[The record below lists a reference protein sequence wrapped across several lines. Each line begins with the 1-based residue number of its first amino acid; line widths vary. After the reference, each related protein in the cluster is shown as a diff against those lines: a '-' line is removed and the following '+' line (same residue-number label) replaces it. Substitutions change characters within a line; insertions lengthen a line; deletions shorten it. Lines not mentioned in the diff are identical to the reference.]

1 MRKIKVKSIKKNL
14 VLSFAVILLSAGV
27 VSAASDWDSLTN
39 EVTNAHQQG
48 GGTVTIDSGSSITT
62 NASSINLGAPPV
74 PGSVTIQGNGS
85 TITAQ
90 TVAQDQTSQIFVNSN
105 EDNTLI
111 IQDTNLTGGYAS
123 SGAAIQNADIINAGT
138 GGEKAGGSVVLEG
151 TNGNRVQVTGNT
163 AGRGGAI
170 YNLGN
175 LEINHV
181 DFSENT
187 AEANTSMPGYNSAT
201 YGRGGVIFNGRDNY
215 TPGYITINDSTFTK
229 NSATAEG
236 SNSAYSGVI
245 HNRYGTVNIYDSKF
259 GFEDQMDSG
268 NYAKTSGGVMVNQ
281 GEVNIYNSS
290 FDYNNA
296 ENFGGVIANGLDA
309 NDIGSAANAV
319 LNVSGSAFRHNYS
332 TSGSAIYNFAT
343 RTDGFHTEANIGD
356 GTLFAD
362 NGVRIVQDPVGE
374 PTVDVS
380 STGGAIYNEGSAYSN
395 PGTSDAVLNIN
406 MDDNNGRTV
415 VFENNV
421 ASQSGGAIHNEG
433 ILNINNTIFKNNGT
447 NELAEDTRTQMGG
460 AIYNTNGTLNGSA
473 QTTITN
479 SSFVN
484 NTAQRGG
491 AIYNT
496 TNNMSEGSGVETKQA
511 TVTLIDTNF
520 SGNQAIDSSGANVA
534 SQGGAIYATSN
545 TVTNIKA
552 ENQNVNI
559 GDYGT
564 SLQNGYDTIKLAGT
578 ATLNLDA
585 AVGRAVNL
593 NSTIYGDARTT
604 IVNANSGQINANAP
618 IKDSTISVNG
628 GILHFEHDRYL
639 AGQKDS
645 VDSTA
650 LNNIVFNGGTMSLL
664 NGELIDQFRAYD
676 LTVNKTSN
684 LMLDVDLYN
693 ETMDSILQKNIQGT
707 VNVVDDSK
715 LNISHMT
722 SISDAKG
729 DDALILFT
737 DVPELIGNVTSNG
750 SKIIDGRTKKY
761 EVTQITQ
768 SSFNNRPLGDGYADG
783 EYFQFNEIGDS
794 DSVIA
799 APVAAQAAFLI
810 QDNLYRQS
818 FANMDM
824 VTLMTPEQR
833 MAWKMR
839 NKYANAGYHTG
850 VYAPNVIPEER
861 DGFYVRPFTNFENIP
876 LKNGPKVSNVSYG
889 MLVGGESD
897 LIDLGHGWDGNF
909 SIFGAYH
916 GSHQA
921 YNGVG
926 IWQNGGTLGAVG
938 TAYKG
943 NFWTGVTANI
953 GASAAEAQ
961 TAFGND
967 GFPILMT
974 GAAWKSGYNWGL
986 LKNKLIIQPSYMMSY
1001 TFVNVFDYTNSA
1013 GVRITQDPLHAI
1025 EIIPGLRIIGNLK
1038 NGWQPYIGMNMTW
1051 NIMDKTKFYAD
1062 DVALTPLSI
1071 KPYFEYGVGLQK
1083 RYGDRFTGFGQAML
1097 RNGGRNGIAF
1107 TLGFRWALG
1116 H

>member
-1 MRKIKVKSIKKNL
+1 MRRTKDKLFKKNL
-14 VLSFAVILLSAGV
+14 ILSLAVLLLSAGMV
-27 VSAASDWDSLTN
+27 YAASDWSTLTD
-39 EVTNAHQQG
+39 ETNAAHSQEG
-48 GGTVTIDSGSSITT
+48 GGTVSIDASSSITT
-62 NASSINLGAPPV
+62 NGTAINLGAPPV
-74 PGSVTIQGNGS
+74 PGSAHTVTIQGNGS

-90 TVAQDQTSQIFVNSN
+90 TPGSGQTSQIFVNGSS
-105 EDNTLI
+105 DNTLI
-111 IQDTNLTGGYAS
+111 IEDSNLTGGYAGSGGAVQNANIES
-123 SGAAIQNADIINAGT
+123 SGGETAGGTVIIRGT
-138 GGEKAGGSVVLEG
+138 GD
-151 TNGNRVQVTGNT
+151 NRVQVTGNT

-170 YNLGN
+170 YNVGD
-175 LEINHV
+175 LEIENV
-181 DFSENT
+181 DFSDNH
-187 AEANTSMPGYNSAT
+187 ARNGSSMPGYSGAN
-201 YGRGGVIFNGRDNY
+201 YGRGGVIFNGRDNAN
-215 TPGYITINDSTFTK
+215 PGNVVIRNSTFTR
-229 NSATAEG
+229 NSSEGEG

-245 HNRYGTVNIYDSKF
+245 HNRYGTVTIYNSEF
-259 GFEDQMDSG
+259 GNSEDTSSG
-268 NYAKTSGGVMVNQ
+268 NYAKTAGGVLVNQ
-281 GEVNIYNSS
+281 GTVNIYDSS

-296 ENFGGVIANGLDA
+296 ETMGGAIINGLDA
-309 NDIGSAANAV
+309 NDIGSESDAI
-319 LNVSGSAFRHNYS
+319 LNISNTAFRNNY
-332 TSGSAIYNFAT
+332 
-343 RTDGFHTEANIGD
+343 ANM
-356 GTLFAD
+356 
-362 NGVRIVQDPVGE
+362 
-374 PTVDVS
+374 
-380 STGGAIYNEGSAYSN
+380 GGAIYNMATRTQGYDTEANINDGVLFVDNGVRVVQGSGAPTIDVSANGGAIFNNGSSYTN
-395 PGTSDAVLNIN
+395 PGSSDAVLNIN
-406 MDDNNGRTV
+406 MDGANNRTV
-415 VFENNV
+415 VFQNNV
-421 ASQSGGAIHNEG
+421 ASASGGAIHNLG
-433 ILNINNTIFKNNGT
+433 VSNINNALFQNNGT
-447 NELAEDTRTQMGG
+447 NTLATGTRTQYGG
-460 AIYNTNGTLNGSA
+460 AIYNSNGNLNGA
-473 QTTITN
+473 GETN
-479 SSFVN
+479 ISNSNFVG
-484 NTAQRGG
+484 NTAQYGG

-496 TNNMSEGSGVETKQA
+496 TVQMSAPGVTTNQG
-511 TVTLIDTNF
+511 TVNLVDTNF
-520 SGNQAIDSSGANVA
+520 RGNQAINSAGTNVE
-534 SQGGAIYATSN
+534 SNGGAIYANTD
-545 TVTNIKA
+545 TVTNIRA
-552 ENQNVNI
+552 QNRDVNI

-564 SLQNGYDTIKLAGT
+564 SLENGYDTIKLVGT
-578 ATLNLDA
+578 AQLNLDA
-585 AVGRAVNL
+585 VAGRNVNL

-604 IVNANSGQINANAP
+604 VINANSGQVNANAP
-618 IKDSTISVNG
+618 IKDSTINVNG
-628 GILHFEHDRYL
+628 GVLHFEHDRYL
-639 AGQKDS
+639 AGQKASADN
-645 VDSTA
+645 TA

-664 NGELIDQFRAYD
+664 NSELIDQFRAYD
-676 LTVNKTSN
+676 LTINQTSN

-693 ETMDSILQKNIQGT
+693 QTMDSILQQNIEGAVSVT
-707 VNVVDDSK
+707 NGSK
-715 LNISHMT
+715 LNISHMA
-722 SISDAKG
+722 SISEARG
-729 DDALILFT
+729 DNALILFT

-750 SKIIDGRTKKY
+750 SRIIEAPIHKY

-768 SSFNNRPLGDGYADG
+768 STFNNRPLGDDYADG
-783 EYFQFNEIGDS
+783 EYFQFKQVGDS

-839 NKYANAGYHTG
+839 NKYASAGYHTG
-850 VYAPNVIPEER
+850 VYAPNIIPEER
-861 DGFYVRPFTNFENIP
+861 DGFYVRPFTNFENVP

-943 NFWTGVTANI
+943 NFWTGLTANI
-953 GASAAEAQ
+953 GASSAEAH

-986 LKNKLIIQPSYMMSY
+986 LNNKLIIQPSYMMSY

-1038 NGWQPYIGMNMTW
+1038 NGWQPYIGLNMTW
-1051 NIMDKTKFYAD
+1051 NIMDKTKFYANE
-1062 DVALTPLSI
+1062 VALTPLSI

>member
-1 MRKIKVKSIKKNL
+1 MRNTKVKMFKKSL
-14 VLSFAVILLSAGV
+14 ILSCAVLLLSTGIV
-27 VSAASDWDSLTN
+27 YAANDWQGLTD
-39 EVTNAHQQG
+39 ETNAAHQNG
-48 GGTVTIDSGSSITT
+48 GGTVTIDSGSAITT
-62 NASSINLGAPPV
+62 NGTAINLGAPPV
-74 PGSVTIQGNGS
+74 PGTSTTVTVQGNGS

-90 TVAQDQTSQIFVNSN
+90 TVSQDQSSQIFVNSN
-105 EDNTLI
+105 PDNTLI
-111 IQDTNLTGGYAS
+111 IQDTNLTGGYAG
-123 SGAAIQNADIINAGT
+123 SGAAVQNANIQSST
-138 GGEKAGGSVVLEG
+138 SGETAGGKVVIEG

-170 YNLGN
+170 YNLGET
-175 LEINHV
+175 EINNV
-181 DFSENT
+181 DFSDNH
-187 AEANTSMPGYNSAT
+187 AVSNPDMAGYDSAT
-201 YGRGGVIFNGRDNY
+201 YGRGGVIFNGRDNAN
-215 TPGYITINDSTFTK
+215 PGTLTITNSTFSQ
-229 NSATAEG
+229 NSADAEG
-236 SNSAYSGVI
+236 DNSAYSGVI
-245 HNRYGTVNIYDSKF
+245 HNRVGTVNIYDSQF
-259 GFEDQMDSG
+259 GFEGQMDSG

-281 GEVNIYNSS
+281 GTVNIYDSS

-296 ENFGGVIANGLDA
+296 ESFGGVVANGLDA
-309 NDIGSAANAV
+309 NDIGSAADAV
-319 LNVSGSAFRHNYS
+319 FNVSNTAFRNNYS
-332 TSGSAIYNFAT
+332 SSGSAIYNFAT
-343 RTDGFHTEANIGD
+343 RTADFHTIANIND
-356 GTLFAD
+356 GVLFSG
-362 NGVRIVQDPVGE
+362 NGVRVVQE
-374 PTVDVS
+374 PAGQQTINVS
-380 STGGAIYNEGSAYSN
+380 TSGGAIYNQGSDYTN
-395 PGTSDAVLNIN
+395 PGTSDAIVNIN
-406 MDDNNGRTV
+406 MDGNDNRTV

-421 ASQSGGAIHNEG
+421 ASQSGGAISNEG
-433 ILNINNTIFKNNGT
+433 VLNINNALFQNNGT
-447 NELAEDTRTQMGG
+447 NAQAADTRTQMGG
-460 AIYNTNGTLNGSA
+460 AIYNTNGTLNGASEV
-473 QTTITN
+473 TISN
-479 SSFVN
+479 SNFVG

-491 AIYNT
+491 AIYNV
-496 TNNMSEGSGVETKQA
+496 TNNISGTTANQA
-511 TVTLIDTNF
+511 TVTLVDTNF
-520 SGNQAIDSSGANVA
+520 SGNQAIDSSGLNADT
-534 SQGGAIYATSN
+534 QGGAIYATTN
-545 TVTNIKA
+545 TITNIKA
-552 ENQNVNI
+552 QNKDVNI

-564 SLQNGYDTIKLAGT
+564 SLENGYDTIKLAGT
-578 ATLNLDA
+578 AALNLDA
-585 AVGRAVNL
+585 SAGRNLNL

-604 IVNANSGQINANAP
+604 VVNANSGQINANAP
-618 IKDSTISVNG
+618 IKDSTINVNG
-628 GILHFEHDRYL
+628 GVLHFEHDRYL
-639 AGQKDS
+639 AGQRTS
-645 VDSTA
+645 VDNTA

-664 NGELIDQFRAYD
+664 NHELIDQFRAYD
-676 LTVNKTSN
+676 LTVNRTSN

-693 ETMDSILQKNIQGT
+693 ETMDSILQQNITGT
-707 VNVVDDSK
+707 VSVNNDSK
-715 LNISHMT
+715 LNISHMA
-722 SISDAKG
+722 SITDAKG

-750 SKIIDGRTKKY
+750 SKIIEGRTKKY

-768 SSFNNRPLGDGYADG
+768 SSFNNRPLGDDYADG

-839 NKYANAGYHTG
+839 NKYASAGYHTG
-850 VYAPNVIPEER
+850 VYAPNIIPEER
-861 DGFYVRPFTNFENIP
+861 DGFYVRPFTNFENVP

-986 LKNKLIIQPSYMMSY
+986 LNNKLIIQPSYMMSY

-1038 NGWQPYIGMNMTW
+1038 NGWQPYIGLNMTW
-1051 NIMDKTKFYAD
+1051 NIMDKTKFYAN